1 MCTIALLFCSAETA
15 LQCESH
21 HSSFHDFISLS
32 LFFSGE
38 DGDTLVSVS
47 WVVPVTVPDKLHV
60 TRKWRL
66 LALIERISFPWRGGL
81 ICILWVLHMTSVC
94 KWSCPAPRP
103 QQTLSVQSRERKMS
117 KAAKLP
123 CLYLIYFALSLM
135 LFISSLLF
143 SLPISCVKYYP
154 FY

>member
-15 LQCESH
+15 LQCDSH
-21 HSSFHDFISLS
+21 HSSFRDFISLS

-66 LALIERISFPWRGGL
+66 LTLIERISFPWRGGL

-103 QQTLSVQSRERKMS
+103 QQTLSEQSRERKMS
-117 KAAKLP
+117 S
-123 CLYLIYFALSLM
+123 LYEQSSKITM
-135 LFISSLLF
+135 SLLDLLCSLSHALYIIPVF
-143 SLPISCVKYYP
+143 SPSH
-154 FY
+154 

>member
-1 MCTIALLFCSAETA
+1 MCTIALLFCSAGTA

-21 HSSFHDFISLS
+21 HSSFRDFISLS

-66 LALIERISFPWRGGL
+66 LALIERMSLFRGVEGSSVF
-81 ICILWVLHMTSVC
+81 CECYTWPVCANEAVLLLGHNRRC
-94 KWSCPAPRP
+94 LNRAE
-103 QQTLSVQSRERKMS
+103 RERWALCMS

-123 CLYLIYFALSLM
+123 CLDLLCSLSHALH
-135 LFISSLLF
+135 II
-143 SLPISCVKYYP
+143 PP
-154 FY
+154 FFPSH